1 MQSINK
7 IFNQIFQTT
16 SENYVSGH
24 EAISNCHKKFSVLRD
39 RDDIGFKVYLYFF
52 PVTSVSEKNEDNF
65 WFLRYKDDN
74 TYDEYDFAGDLLQS
88 YFEYLTNKNKDGF
101 EEKIKVLILKFDE
114 YKHFI
119 YYIFNMQGY
128 SDNLMSTVA
137 YFTKDSS
144 YFKESFKAFVS
155 SESIQ
160 SMEFINS
167 IKELVQKKIKDFDL
181 IKKVEKL
188 EEKVSQLSKDLETK
202 EIQKGNLQNETTK
215 LAEEL
220 ANKNKT
226 DKDKT
231 AQLKNLQENKIKMD
245 SEIRTLREDKIQRDS
260 QFKAWEDDKKKIYSQ
275 LDFMNSQIA
284 GLQDDKKKLTE
295 QMQQLQIRIDKID
308 LRDTLKMC
316 FKYLYL
322 ILKSNFKEMK
332 EVNQFWDEIKE
343 IKKILSMDK
352 FKKFNYIDKFI
363 NDLVFTGL
371 NPLNTA
377 AHDSSVQYRK
387 IEDIKKYLIGNA
399 STDYDKVVNFFESL
413 PHVYEFIDLFI
424 MFYKSPSDAELE
436 FETKKIKFSDV
447 YNQIFGNL

>member
-39 RDDIGFKVYLYFF
+39 RDDIGFKVYLCFF

-202 EIQKGNLQNETTK
+202 EIQKGNLQNENTK

-284 GLQDDKKKLTE
+284 GLQEDKKKLTE
-295 QMQQLQIRIDKID
+295 HMQQLQIRIDKID

-352 FKKFNYIDKFI
+352 FKKFNYIEMQALI
-363 NDLVFTGL
+363 M
-371 NPLNTA
+371 
-377 AHDSSVQYRK
+377 
-387 IEDIKKYLIGNA
+387 IKW
-399 STDYDKVVNFFESL
+399 
-413 PHVYEFIDLFI
+413 
-424 MFYKSPSDAELE
+424 
-436 FETKKIKFSDV
+436 
-447 YNQIFGNL
+447 

>member
-1 MQSINK
+1 MQNINK

-52 PVTSVSEKNEDNF
+52 PVTSTSEKNEDNF

-128 SDNLMSTVA
+128 SDNLLSTVA

-167 IKELVQKKIKDFDL
+167 IKELFDL
-181 IKKVEKL
+181 VIKVEKL

-202 EIQKGNLQNETTK
+202 EIQQRNL
-215 LAEEL
+215 
-220 ANKNKT
+220 
-226 DKDKT
+226 
-231 AQLKNLQENKIKMD
+231 
-245 SEIRTLREDKIQRDS
+245 
-260 QFKAWEDDKKKIYSQ
+260 
-275 LDFMNSQIA
+275 
-284 GLQDDKKKLTE
+284 
-295 QMQQLQIRIDKID
+295 
-308 LRDTLKMC
+308 
-316 FKYLYL
+316 
-322 ILKSNFKEMK
+322 
-332 EVNQFWDEIKE
+332 
-343 IKKILSMDK
+343 
-352 FKKFNYIDKFI
+352 
-363 NDLVFTGL
+363 
-371 NPLNTA
+371 
-377 AHDSSVQYRK
+377 
-387 IEDIKKYLIGNA
+387 
-399 STDYDKVVNFFESL
+399 
-413 PHVYEFIDLFI
+413 
-424 MFYKSPSDAELE
+424 
-436 FETKKIKFSDV
+436 
-447 YNQIFGNL
+447 

>member
-1 MQSINK
+1 
-7 IFNQIFQTT
+7 
-16 SENYVSGH
+16 
-24 EAISNCHKKFSVLRD
+24 
-39 RDDIGFKVYLYFF
+39 
-52 PVTSVSEKNEDNF
+52 
-65 WFLRYKDDN
+65 
-74 TYDEYDFAGDLLQS
+74 
-88 YFEYLTNKNKDGF
+88 
-101 EEKIKVLILKFDE
+101 
-114 YKHFI
+114 
-119 YYIFNMQGY
+119 MQGY
-128 SDNLMSTVA
+128 SDNLLSTVA

-181 IKKVEKL
+181 IIKVEKL

-202 EIQKGNLQNETTK
+202 EIQKGNLQNENTK

-231 AQLKNLQENKIKMD
+231 AQLKNLQENKIKNV

-275 LDFMNSQIA
+275 LDFMLSQIA
-284 GLQDDKKKLTE
+284 GLQEDKKKLTE
-295 QMQQLQIRIDKID
+295 QIQQLQIRIDKID

-363 NDLVFTGL
+363 NDLDFTGL

-387 IEDIKKYLIGNA
+387 IEDIKKYLIENA

-424 MFYKSPSDAELE
+424 MFHKNHSDAELE
-436 FETKKIKFSDV
+436 FETKKIKFSEV